1 MQADTIYFNGK
12 IYLFNDMIII
22 TKIQSILG
30 TEKEE
35 RYLNMEL
42 N

>member
-12 IYLFNDMIII
+12 IYIFNDLIIV
-22 TKIQSILG
+22 TKTQSILG
-30 TEKEE
+30 TEKDEK
-35 RYLNMEL
+35 YMDMEL